1 MRNRYVIFV
10 LSVFALGLDA
20 LTAGMT
26 ADFSKEIGPVR
37 RELHSSGYSP
47 KIDSNGNLTEQI
59 KSMNFDYVR
68 TLIPDDF
75 DKMVEVFAGI
85 IRHYTRGW
93 ADVKVIAG
101 RGEASL
107 QNGRLNVSIPEKLD
121 YIWVRRTH
129 LIEQ

>member
-1 MRNRYVIFV
+1 MKIFYR
-10 LSVFALGLDA
+10 LS
-20 LTAGMT
+20 T
-26 ADFSKEIGPVR
+26 SIEHSGPKV
-37 RELHSSGYSP
+37 HF
-47 KIDSNGNLTEQI
+47 N
-59 KSMNFDYVR
+59 

-75 DKMVEVFAGI
+75 DKMAEVFAGI

-107 QNGRLNVSIPEKLD
+107 QNGRLDVSIPEKLD
-121 YIWVRRTH
+121 YIWVRCTH

>member
-68 TLIPDDF
+68 THDLALINPGQRVVDTHF
-75 DKMVEVFAGI
+75 IFPLM
-85 IRHYTRGW
+85 H
-93 ADVKVIAG
+93 
-101 RGEASL
+101 
-107 QNGRLNVSIPEKLD
+107 LD
-121 YIWVRRTH
+121 A
-129 LIEQ
+129 